1 MEKKN
6 NEKNEKK
13 KKKRHVGNA
22 KKQKKKNIWGKN
34 KKKIMLVDDF
44 APPQLFQV
52 YDKPI
57 TLVEGSVPKSPQL
70 IDGPLK
76 LVGRFKMLVDEP

>member
-1 MEKKN
+1 
-6 NEKNEKK
+6 
-13 KKKRHVGNA
+13 VGNG
-22 KKQKKKNIWGKN
+22 KKQKKKNIRGKN
-34 KKKIMLVDDF
+34 KKNKKQKKKRMLVDDF

-52 YDKPI
+52 DDKPI

-76 LVGRFKMLVDEP
+76 LVGRFKMLVDES

>member
-1 MEKKN
+1 MRKMRKRKRKSMWGMEKSK
-6 NEKNEKK
+6 
-13 KKKRHVGNA
+13 
-22 KKQKKKNIWGKN
+22 KKKNIRGKN
-34 KKKIMLVDDF
+34 KKKRMLVDDF

-52 YDKPI
+52 DDKPI

-76 LVGRFKMLVDEP
+76 LVGRFKMLVDES

>member
-1 MEKKN
+1 MRKRKRKN
-6 NEKNEKK
+6 MWGMDKSN
-13 KKKRHVGNA
+13 
-22 KKQKKKNIWGKN
+22 KKNIRGKN
-34 KKKIMLVDDF
+34 KKIIMLVDDF

-57 TLVEGSVPKSPQL
+57 TLVERSVPKSPQL